1 MDYTKY
7 IFPTD
12 RSRKLS
18 DFRTD
23 DTGTF
28 SNSKEAEEE
37 LAEGIKQL
45 SKIQNKLY
53 AQDKY
58 SLLIIFQAMDAA
70 GKDSTIKHVMSGI
83 NPQGCNVTSFKA
95 PSVEELDHAY
105 LWRCMKVT
113 PAKGDIGI
121 FNRSYYEEVL
131 VTRVHPEILA
141 GQRLPIDYSR
151 IIPDQSLW
159 LQRYNDI
166 NNFEKYLINNGTIIL
181 KFFLNVSKEEQK
193 KRFFKRIEDPGK
205 NWKFSD
211 RDVEERKFWNDYQ
224 VAYEQAFFHTSTAL
238 VPWYVIPADHK
249 WFMQIAVCQVII
261 EILNSLGI
269 DYPELN
275 SKQIENLKKGKQLLS
290 EEEPA

>member
-1 MDYTKY
+1 MDYSKY
-7 IFPTD
+7 IFPSDGSIRLRDFKTD
-12 RSRKLS
+12 DKNSFSSSTSADEALRQGVIKLS
-18 DFRTD
+18 
-23 DTGTF
+23 
-28 SNSKEAEEE
+28 E
-37 LAEGIKQL
+37 
-45 SKIQNKLY
+45 IQDILY
-53 AQDKY
+53 AQDKF

-95 PSVEELDHAY
+95 PSPEELNHAY

-141 GQRLPIDYSR
+141 GQKLPIDYSKVA
-151 IIPDQSLW
+151 PDHSLW

-166 NNFEKYLINNGTIIL
+166 NNFEKYLVNNGTLIL

-193 KRFFKRIEDPGK
+193 RRFLKRIEDPEK

-211 RDVEERKFWNDYQ
+211 RDVEERKFWDEYHA
-224 VAYEQAFFHTSTAL
+224 AYEQAFLHTSTAL
-238 VPWYVIPADHK
+238 APWHIIPADHK
-249 WFMQIAVCQVII
+249 WFMQIAVCRII
-261 EILNSLGI
+261 VERLNLLGI
-269 DYPELN
+269 EYPKLT
-275 SKQIENLKKGKQLLS
+275 SKQLENIQKEKNMLLG
-290 EEEPA
+290 EGQ

>member
-1 MDYTKY
+1 MNYGKY

-12 RSRKLS
+12 RSGKLK
-18 DFRTD
+18 DFKTD
-23 DTGTF
+23 DTGSF
-28 SNSKEAEEE
+28 SSPKDAEVKLVEGVKE
-37 LAEGIKQL
+37 LSGIQEM
-45 SKIQNKLY
+45 LY
-53 AQDKY
+53 AQDKF
-58 SLLIIFQAMDAA
+58 SVLIIFQAMDAA

-95 PSVEELDHAY
+95 PSNEELDHAY

-131 VTRVHPEILA
+131 VTRVHPEILV
-141 GQRLPIDYSR
+141 GQRLPVDYSE

-166 NNFEKYLINNGTIIL
+166 NNFEKYLVNNGTIVL

-193 KRFFKRIEDPGK
+193 KRFLKRIDDQGK

-211 RDVEERKFWNDYQ
+211 RYVVERKFWNDYQ
-224 VAYEQAFFHTSTAL
+224 VAYEQTFQHTSTAL
-238 VPWYVIPADHK
+238 APWYIIPADHK
-249 WFMQIAVCQVII
+249 WFMQIAVCEIII
-261 EILNSLGI
+261 EKLKSHGI
-269 DYPELN
+269 EYPRLAA
-275 SKQIENLKKGKQLLS
+275 KQLENLDRGKQMLLA
-290 EEEPA
+290 EE